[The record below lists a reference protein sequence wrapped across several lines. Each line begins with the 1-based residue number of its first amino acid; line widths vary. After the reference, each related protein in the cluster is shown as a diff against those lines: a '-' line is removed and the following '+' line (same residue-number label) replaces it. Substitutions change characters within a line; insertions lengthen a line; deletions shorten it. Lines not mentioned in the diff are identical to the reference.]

1 MKVVE
6 ITVEMPYAMVPDRV
20 IKFEIDD
27 DENDDVIRQLAE
39 EAILDEFEW
48 SYEVK

>member
-20 IKFEIDD
+20 IRFEVDD
-27 DENDDVIRQLAE
+27 DESDDVIQRLAE